1 MVSLIPCVALDFL
14 VLLTA
19 MVAAIGTMSWLFS
32 FFQRRRKSGSAE
44 STSPTMGNTQFFG
57 SQIGG
62 QTVISYSYTDFPWK
76 LLAWDVYYF
85 FHFAW
90 ALPYILL
97 PSRPTNSGDLDELA
111 FTWQNL
117 FCILIHAILCILQL
131 GFILCLPFAILF
143 PIWIVAGAVALFFL
157 VNHSLC
163 LLLNGKGFIF
173 HSDTEYAEA
182 LPEHSHEQWIFLNGV
197 AVG

>member
-1 MVSLIPCVALDFL
+1 
-14 VLLTA
+14 
-19 MVAAIGTMSWLFS
+19 MVAGIGTLSLLFS
-32 FFQRRRKSGSAE
+32 FFQRRRTSV
-44 STSPTMGNTQFFG
+44 STRTASSTMGNTQFFG

-62 QTVISYSYTDFPWK
+62 QTVINYSYTDFPIK
-76 LLAWDVYYF
+76 LLAWDIYYF

-97 PSRPTNSGDLDELA
+97 PSRPTSSGDLDELA
-111 FTWQNL
+111 FTRQNL
-117 FCILIHAILCILQL
+117 FCILVHAVLCVLQL
-131 GFILCLPFAILF
+131 GFILCLPIAILF
-143 PIWIVAGAVALFFL
+143 PIWMVAGAIALFFL

-173 HSDTEYAEA
+173 HSDPEYAEA
-182 LPEHSHEQWIFLNGV
+182 LPEHDHEQWVFLNGV